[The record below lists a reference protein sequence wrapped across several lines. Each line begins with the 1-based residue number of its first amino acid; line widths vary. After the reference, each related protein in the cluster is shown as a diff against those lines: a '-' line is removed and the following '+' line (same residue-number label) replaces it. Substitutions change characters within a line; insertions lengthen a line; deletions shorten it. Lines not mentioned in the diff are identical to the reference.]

1 MSLRKVWW
9 VSDPLCSW
17 CWGMAGEFE
26 QVRAALQGRVQ
37 FDLLL
42 GGINVQAVTP
52 LAAAGHDGLLARFQE
67 IWQRVA
73 HVTGQTF
80 SMRFPADATFVYNSL
95 PQCRAVAALRQR
107 LGRAPF
113 AYMHALQ
120 SAFFIEARDT
130 SSLLLLAE
138 LAACEGV
145 APEDFLDA
153 LNDPQLDDALAL
165 EMQIA
170 RGYGTTALPAV
181 LVETEHGRSLL
192 AGGYADAPTLQQLIE
207 DWLNRH
213 PVVLN

>member
-26 QVRAALQGRVQ
+26 RVRTGLAGRVQ

-42 GGINVQAVTP
+42 GGINVQARTP
-52 LAAAGHDGLLARFQE
+52 LHAGLLPRFQD
-67 IWQRVA
+67 IWRRVE
-73 HVTGQTF
+73 HVTGQSF
-80 SMRFPADATFVYNSL
+80 AMRFPAENTFVYNSL
-95 PQCRAVAALRQR
+95 PQCRAIAALRKR

-113 AYMHALQ
+113 AYLHALQ
-120 SAFFIEARDT
+120 KAFFVEAQDT
-130 SSLLLLAE
+130 SSLWMLAE

-145 APEDFLDA
+145 TPEDFLHALKDPALDA
-153 LNDPQLDDALAL
+153 ELAL

-170 RGYGTTALPAV
+170 RGYGTSALPSV

-213 PVVLN
+213 PVVIN

>member
-17 CWGMAGEFE
+17 CWGMASDFA
-26 QVRAALQGRVQ
+26 QVRAALAGRVQ

-52 LAAAGHDGLLARFQE
+52 LSLQAQAGLLPRFQE
-67 IWQRVA
+67 IWHRVA

-80 SMRFPADATFVYNSL
+80 AMRFPAEDTFVYNSL
-95 PQCRAVAALRQR
+95 PQCRAVAALRKQ

-113 AYMHALQ
+113 AYLHALQ
-120 SAFFIEARDT
+120 SAFFVDARDT
-130 SSLLLLAE
+130 SSLLVMAE

-145 APEDFLDA
+145 APEDFLTA
-153 LNDPQLDDALAL
+153 LNDPELDAALAL

-170 RGYGTTALPAV
+170 RGYGTTALPTV

-207 DWLNRH
+207 EWLNRH